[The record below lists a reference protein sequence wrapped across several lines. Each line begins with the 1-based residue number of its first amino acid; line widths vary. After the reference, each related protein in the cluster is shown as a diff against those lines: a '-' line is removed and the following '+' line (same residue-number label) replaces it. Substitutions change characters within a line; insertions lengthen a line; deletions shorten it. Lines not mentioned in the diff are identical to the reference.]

1 MTKRFAVVY
10 EAAADFR
17 TATEL
22 ADRVLVEVTDDWLDE
37 DQLPYQREWIGTVP
51 VEQGLTWKN
60 IKQLAGAARIRPHHG
75 HFNGEPG
82 FPDAAAARRAI
93 DYLLATQPQLDAV
106 VLIRDRDDQ
115 PDRRKGLEQARDQD
129 TSGLPIIIGLAVV
142 EREAWAVCG
151 FDPQNDEETARLD
164 AERTRLGFQPHE
176 NSHEL
181 TAGKDDTATRSPK
194 RVLRV
199 LSGGDFHRE
208 RRCWAETPLDRLRER
223 GGENGL
229 AAYLQEVRE
238 RLAPLIGHVAEG

>member
-51 VEQGLTWKN
+51 VEHGLTWKN
-60 IKQLAGAARIRPHHG
+60 IKQLAAAARIRPHHG

-93 DYLLATQPQLDAV
+93 DYLIETQPQLDAI

-115 PDRRKGLEQARDQD
+115 PDRRKGLEQARSQD
-129 TSGLPIIIGLAVV
+129 ASGVPIVIGLAVV

-151 FDPQNDEETARLD
+151 FDPQDEAETTLLEE
-164 AERTRLGFQPHE
+164 ERTRLGFPPHLE
-176 NSHEL
+176 SHEL

-194 RVLRV
+194 RVLQV
-199 LSGGDFHRE
+199 LSGGDFDRE

-229 AAYLQEVRE
+229 ADYLKEVQD
-238 RLAPLIGHVAEG
+238 RLAPLLGHVAEG